1 LRAITNRWIR
11 CACGKLAAHA
21 HLVEEPAV
29 TNALEVLEAQ
39 ALKLSAADRSRLL
52 ERLLASLDVDPDVE
66 AAWDEVADAR
76 ESALE
81 GGQVTAV
88 PLDEAIARLETR
100 FPG

>member
-1 LRAITNRWIR
+1 
-11 CACGKLAAHA
+11 
-21 HLVEEPAV
+21 V

-52 ERLLASLDVDPDVE
+52 ERLLASLDVDPEVE

-76 ESALE
+76 EAALE
-81 GGQVTAV
+81 AGQVTSV
-88 PLDEAIARLETR
+88 PLDEAIARLEKR

>member
-1 LRAITNRWIR
+1 
-11 CACGKLAAHA
+11 
-21 HLVEEPAV
+21 V

-52 ERLLASLDVDPDVE
+52 ERLLASLDVDPDIE

-76 ESALE
+76 EAQLE
-81 GGQVTAV
+81 AAQVTAV

>member
-1 LRAITNRWIR
+1 
-11 CACGKLAAHA
+11 
-21 HLVEEPAV
+21 V

-52 ERLLASLDVDPDVE
+52 ERLLASLDMDPDIE

-76 ESALE
+76 EAQLE
-81 GGQVTAV
+81 AAQVTAV

-100 FPG
+100 FAG

>member
-1 LRAITNRWIR
+1 V
-11 CACGKLAAHA
+11 AHA

-52 ERLLASLDVDPDVE
+52 ERLLASLDVDPEVE

-76 ESALE
+76 EAALE
-81 GGQVTAV
+81 AAQVMAV
-88 PLDEAIARLETR
+88 PLDEAIARLEKR

>member
-1 LRAITNRWIR
+1 
-11 CACGKLAAHA
+11 
-21 HLVEEPAV
+21 V

-66 AAWDEVADAR
+66 AAWDAVAGAR
-76 ESALE
+76 EAALE
-81 GGQVTAV
+81 TAQVMAV
-88 PLDEAIARLETR
+88 PLDEAIARLEGR

>member
-1 LRAITNRWIR
+1 
-11 CACGKLAAHA
+11 
-21 HLVEEPAV
+21 V

-66 AAWDEVADAR
+66 AAWDDVADAR
-76 ESALE
+76 EATLE
-81 GGQVTAV
+81 AGQATAV
-88 PLDEAIARLETR
+88 PLDEAVARLEAR

>member
-1 LRAITNRWIR
+1 M
-11 CACGKLAAHA
+11 
-21 HLVEEPAV
+21 

-52 ERLLASLDVDPDVE
+52 ERLLASLDVDPDIE

-76 ESALE
+76 EAQLE
-81 GGQVTAV
+81 AAQVTAI

>member
-1 LRAITNRWIR
+1 
-11 CACGKLAAHA
+11 
-21 HLVEEPAV
+21 V

-66 AAWDEVADAR
+66 AAWDAVADAR
-76 ESALE
+76 EAALE
-81 GGQVTAV
+81 AAQVMAV
-88 PLDEAIARLETR
+88 PLDEAIARLEKR

>member
-1 LRAITNRWIR
+1 M
-11 CACGKLAAHA
+11 
-21 HLVEEPAV
+21 

-52 ERLLASLDVDPDVE
+52 ERLLASLGVDPDVE

-76 ESALE
+76 EAALE
-81 GGQVTAV
+81 AAQVTAV
-88 PLDEAIARLETR
+88 PLDEAIARLEKR

>member
-1 LRAITNRWIR
+1 M
-11 CACGKLAAHA
+11 
-21 HLVEEPAV
+21 

-52 ERLLASLDVDPDVE
+52 ERLLASLDVDPDIE

-76 ESALE
+76 EAQLE
-81 GGQVTAV
+81 AAQLTAV

>member
-1 LRAITNRWIR
+1 
-11 CACGKLAAHA
+11 
-21 HLVEEPAV
+21 V

-52 ERLLASLDVDPDVE
+52 ERLLASLDMDPDIE
-66 AAWDEVADAR
+66 AAWDEAADAR
-76 ESALE
+76 EAQLE
-81 GGQVTAV
+81 AAQVTAV

>member
-1 LRAITNRWIR
+1 M
-11 CACGKLAAHA
+11 
-21 HLVEEPAV
+21 

-52 ERLLASLDVDPDVE
+52 ERLLASLDVDPDIE
-66 AAWDEVADAR
+66 AAWDEVADDR
-76 ESALE
+76 EAQLE
-81 GGQVTAV
+81 AAQVTAV

>member
-1 LRAITNRWIR
+1 M
-11 CACGKLAAHA
+11 
-21 HLVEEPAV
+21 

-52 ERLLASLDVDPDVE
+52 ERLLASLDVDPDIE
-66 AAWDEVADAR
+66 AAWDEGADAR
-76 ESALE
+76 DAQLE
-81 GGQVTAV
+81 AAQVTAV

>member
-1 LRAITNRWIR
+1 M
-11 CACGKLAAHA
+11 
-21 HLVEEPAV
+21 

-66 AAWDEVADAR
+66 AAWDAVADAR
-76 ESALE
+76 EAALE
-81 GGQVTAV
+81 AAQVMAV
-88 PLDEAIARLETR
+88 PLDEAIARLEKR

>member
-1 LRAITNRWIR
+1 M
-11 CACGKLAAHA
+11 
-21 HLVEEPAV
+21 

-66 AAWDEVADAR
+66 AAWDVVADAR
-76 ESALE
+76 EAALE
-81 GGQVTAV
+81 AAQVMAV
-88 PLDEAIARLETR
+88 PLDEAIARLEKR